1 MNCKPAEEKRDDIER
16 MAPKRLLLYWLNS
29 LREVPGALLVSSFR
43 DLADGNVFCD
53 LVAEVEGVGR
63 PADLKTAIN
72 CLGARRGWDALSPL
86 LSVPDAAERIR
97 SGDQQLTAAML
108 GNLKTFYEG
117 NESAAILTGGLAES
131 SEEDDALYNV
141 AEELGMWRLSSFSAT
156 SLCFTTLPTSS
167 TCRLWQGKEPT
178 GQI

>member
-1 MNCKPAEEKRDDIER
+1 

-43 DLADGNVFCD
+43 DLADGNIFCD

-86 LSVPDAAERIR
+86 LSVPDAASRIR
-97 SGDQQLTAAML
+97 SGDEDLAAALL
-108 GNLKTFYEG
+108 GNLKTFCEG
-117 NESAAILTGGLAES
+117 NETASTLSERAGPKGEEQVAGEKAAR
-131 SEEDDALYNV
+131 NHV
-141 AEELGMWRLSSFSAT
+141 AEELGMSTLLALWNRLPHQCPSPS
-156 SLCFTTLPTSS
+156 
-167 TCRLWQGKEPT
+167 RL
-178 GQI
+178 I